1 MHFLETNVLFL
12 KKLLK
17 QWMIARS
24 HVKINAVSF
33 EKWLT
38 ATFSVTKINTLLQR
52 KHDCN

>member
-1 MHFLETNVLFL
+1 MHFSETNVLFL

-33 EKWLT
+33 KKWLT